1 MSDQNAIVP
10 VQQGINLERFELL
23 KRTICKGA
31 TPDEMALFS
40 QICDR
45 TGLDPFARQIFAI
58 KRWDAKERREVM
70 QTQISIDG
78 ARLIAQRSG
87 EYEGQVQ
94 PMWCGEDGEWRDVWL
109 SSKPPNAARIGV
121 HRRGF
126 REPLYAI
133 ALWTEYAQ
141 TDRDGNV
148 TKMWSRMPALMLS
161 KCAEALA
168 LRKAFP
174 AELSG
179 LYTTDEMAQ
188 ASHGDGADRQW
199 SPSSELTPTLPE
211 PPQSVEERR
220 EDNKRLFATTPIAQQ
235 APERDGCTDG
245 FGQYIVPAATKIVPV
260 KTAKGKVW
268 RIDCAGDPKP
278 IACMDSEIA
287 SRIEANIAMDVAS
300 VVELE
305 VQSNG
310 KRIIR
315 SFIGDAG
322 VGS

>member
-1 MSDQNAIVP
+1 MSDQQMAIVRAAAAS
-10 VQQGINLERFELL
+10 ERLELL

-31 TPDEMALFS
+31 TPDEMELFS
-40 QICDR
+40 RICDR
-45 TGLDPFARQIFAI
+45 TGLDPFARQIFAV

-78 ARLIAQRSG
+78 ARLIAQRSN
-87 EYEGQVQ
+87 EYEGQV
-94 PMWCGEDGEWRDVWL
+94 PAMWCADDGVWRDVWL
-109 SSKPPNAARIGV
+109 SSKPPIAARVGV

-133 ALWTEYAQ
+133 ALWSEYAQ

-148 TKMWSRMPALMLS
+148 TRMWAKMPALMLS

-188 ASHGDGADRQW
+188 ATQTEQ
-199 SPSSELTPTLPE
+199 SEASLVARVALDAPVAPTT
-211 PPQSVEERR
+211 EERR
-220 EDNKRLFATTPIAQQ
+220 EDNRRLFSS
-235 APERDGCTDG
+235 
-245 FGQYIVPAATKIVPV
+245 VPASASSESDDASDAYAQFIIGASSSIAPV
-260 KTAKGKVW
+260 KTSKGRVW
-268 RIDCAGDPKP
+268 RIDAEGDDKP
-278 IACMDSEIA
+278 FACLDSDIAA
-287 SRIEANIAMDVAS
+287 RIEANIALEVGS
-300 VVELE
+300 VVEIE
-305 VQSNG
+305 TQSNG

-315 SFIGDAG
+315 SFVGDAG
-322 VGS
+322 GGK

>member
-1 MSDQNAIVP
+1 MSELNAIV
-10 VQQGINLERFELL
+10 VAQQQAADRLELL
-23 KRTICKGA
+23 RRTLCKGA
-31 TPDEMALFS
+31 TPDELLLFS

-45 TGLDPFARQIFAI
+45 TGLDPFARQIFAV
-58 KRWDAKERREVM
+58 KRWDARERREVM

-87 EYEGQVQ
+87 EYEGQV
-94 PMWCGEDGEWRDVWL
+94 PAMWCGDDGAWRDVWL
-109 SSKPPNAARIGV
+109 SSKPPHAARVGV
-121 HRRGF
+121 HRSGF

-133 ALWTEYAQ
+133 ALWSEYAQ

-188 ASHGDGADRQW
+188 ATQVEGSDKGW

-220 EDNKRLFATTPIAQQ
+220 DDHRRLFSS
-235 APERDGCTDG
+235 
-245 FGQYIVPAATKIVPV
+245 VPAAAAAQADGCSDGMSQSVIPPGSRIAAV
-260 KTAKGKVW
+260 KGPKGGRVW
-268 RIDCAGDPKP
+268 RIDAAGDEKP
-278 IACMDSEIA
+278 IACLDAEIA
-287 SRIEANIAMDVAS
+287 ARLEANIALDAGS
-300 VVELE
+300 LVEIE
-305 VQSNG
+305 TQSNG

-315 SFIGDAG
+315 AFIGDAG
-322 VGS
+322 GQP